1 MHLHTVLYFGNN
13 LNSEVVIVGLNRAIE
28 IVKSLGVTDVTYKNE
43 SVWIED
49 INAEQET
56 AFVKKLA
63 TGDIEEVRISEL
75 ME

>member
-1 MHLHTVLYFGNN
+1 MVILVLK
-13 LNSEVVIVGLNRAIE
+13 RAIE

-49 INAEQET
+49 IDAKQGT

-63 TGDIEEVRISEL
+63 TGDIEEVEIAEL
-75 ME
+75 GE